1 MFSKRA
7 AVLLVP
13 VLALMVW
20 GTFAR
25 PQENP
30 APAAAG
36 PGGGLR
42 TFFTALSAKPDDSLG
57 DEVRKEFEDDDGGTL
72 RSVAIDL
79 NGDGKDEKFYLSNA
93 PAKSGGSQWLLVD
106 GATGRLH
113 GLIIGS
119 IIFIDK
125 ASGQDFPRIETY
137 WKQATNMG
145 VVFEYAFSRGRY
157 VRAKARSLTL
167 SEIDEYFRTK
177 PPLDLSQEL
186 VDIKGG
192 AAAAGSDGTSRH
204 FPR

>member
-7 AVLLVP
+7 ALLVVP
-13 VLALMVW
+13 VLALMAW
-20 GTFAR
+20 GTLAR
-25 PQENP
+25 PQENA
-30 APAAAG
+30 APAAAAT
-36 PGGGLR
+36 GGLR
-42 TFFTALSAKPDDSLG
+42 TFFTSLSAKPDDSLS
-57 DEVRKEFEDDDGGTL
+57 DEVRKEFEDDDGATL

-93 PAKSGGSQWLLVD
+93 PSKSGGSQWLLVD
-106 GATGRLH
+106 GDTGKLR

-119 IIFIDK
+119 IIFIEK
-125 ASGQDFPRIETY
+125 AADENFPRIETY

-145 VVFEYAFSRGRY
+145 VVFDYSFSRGRY
-157 VRAKARSLTL
+157 VRARARSLTL

-192 AAAAGSDGTSRH
+192 GAASGSDGTSRS
-204 FPR
+204 FSR